1 MFYFKIIAGN
11 YLYFLNFIRFFVPPK
26 TLAMASAADGG
37 TKPAGMEALHRL
49 KTTEPP
55 LYLTPSPELSKAAR
69 LASEYLF
76 ASLNPYTPKS
86 PFSHLLIEGFD
97 AEQIWQQID
106 LQAQP
111 LLSSLR
117 RQVRN
122 FEKNPKEIEKQFNL
136 DKDSGKKV
144 NFQENENIKE
154 NDGEESESESE
165 GLDDDD
171 ELDEDNDD
179 GEEEGEEN
187 DEEDKREMEI
197 EDKENV
203 NGVEDKFLKIKELE
217 EYLVEDEAREYGLK
231 TDKKNKRR
239 RAETA
244 DESDE
249 DEDEGEEEDE
259 DGEEDEEEE
268 DDEV

>member
-1 MFYFKIIAGN
+1 
-11 YLYFLNFIRFFVPPK
+11 
-26 TLAMASAADGG
+26 MASAADGG
-37 TKPAGMEALHRL
+37 EKPAGVKALQLL
-49 KTTEPP
+49 KATEPP

-76 ASLNPYTPKS
+76 ASLNPYAPKS

-106 LQAQP
+106 LQNQP

-136 DKDSGKKV
+136 DRDSGEEV
-144 NFQENENIKE
+144 NLKE
-154 NDGEESESESE
+154 DEKIRETDVGESESE
-165 GLDDDD
+165 GLDDDELEDDSDD
-171 ELDEDNDD
+171 EE
-179 GEEEGEEN
+179 GEEEEGEEN
-187 DEEDKREMEI
+187 GEEDEKEMEN
-197 EDKENV
+197 EDGENV

-217 EYLVEDEAREYGLK
+217 EYLVEDEAREYGIK
-231 TDKKNKRR
+231 KEKKKNKRR
-239 RAETA
+239 RNESE

-249 DEDEGEEEDE
+249 DEGE
-259 DGEEDEEEE
+259 DGDEDEEEE